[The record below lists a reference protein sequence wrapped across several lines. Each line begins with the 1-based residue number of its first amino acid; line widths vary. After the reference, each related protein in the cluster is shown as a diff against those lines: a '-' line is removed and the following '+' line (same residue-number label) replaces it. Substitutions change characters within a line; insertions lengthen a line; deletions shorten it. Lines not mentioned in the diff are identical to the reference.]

1 MAVGTAFRAFWRCL
15 WDPQFSGDVAERIK
29 AGPAAKI
36 AGAAA
41 PSLPEPAPAE
51 KPSAKPEQKAKE
63 KAPPPAGRSEA
74 LTLLATLQREG
85 RLIDFLKEPLADYSA
100 EQIRG
105 VVLDVHRDCGA
116 VLERLFAVR
125 PATEQA
131 EGETIELP
139 AGYDAGKFR
148 LLGEAKP
155 TGPQKATI
163 VHPGWQ
169 ATRCEVPVW
178 TGAAPSALI
187 LAPVEVEAG

>member
-1 MAVGTAFRAFWRCL
+1 MAVGTAFRAFWKCL

-29 AGPAAKI
+29 AGPTAKI
-36 AGAAA
+36 AAASEPSA
-41 PSLPEPAPAE
+41 PAAAPAE
-51 KPSAKPEQKAKE
+51 KLSPAKPEKKE

-148 LLGEAKP
+148 LLGEANP
-155 TGPQKATI
+155 TGPQRATI